1 MNNYALVTWSD
12 GVFLLRSE
20 HSTKEAGIIAYD
32 ELHASLVGDARCAQC
47 TIKLLDNQLN
57 IVDSK
62 YFDFIK
68 HAVPNKTAETKS
80 DSKKSSK

>member
-12 GVFLLRSE
+12 GTFLLRSE
-20 HSTKEAGIIAYD
+20 HTTKDAAIVAYD
-32 ELHASLVGDARCAQC
+32 QLHAGLINDKTFSEC

-57 IVDSK
+57 VVDSK

-68 HAVPNKTAETKS
+68 HDQVAQATKS